1 MKSLFLPVLGCL
13 LMACAHTPSD
23 KLDTSANQRLQS
35 VLAVQDDAVKARY
48 PARRPYETLKF
59 FGVEPG
65 MTVVEILPGEGW
77 YSKILV
83 SYLGSEGKLVG
94 VDYPTTIWPN
104 FPFANDAF
112 IAERKQWP
120 ARWSADAKQWAGE
133 DGAQVAA
140 YSFDQLPSSLDGS
153 VDMVLY
159 FRALHG
165 MARVEEKGGFLTGAL
180 SRTYKMLKPGGLVGI
195 VQHQAREDKSD
206 AWADGTQGYMKTS
219 YVKRMMEKAGFE
231 LVSESTL
238 NENPKDQPGE
248 EDGVWRLP
256 PSLSTS
262 KNNPELQETYK
273 AIGESNRMTLLFRK
287 PQ

>member
-23 KLDTSANQRLQS
+23 RQDTPKDNRLQS
-35 VLAVQDDAVKARY
+35 ILAMQDEAAKARY
-48 PARRPYETLKF
+48 PARKPYETLKF

-65 MTVVEILPGEGW
+65 MTVVEVLPGEGW
-77 YSKILV
+77 YSKILLP
-83 SYLGSEGKLVG
+83 YLGTEGKLVG

-120 ARWSADAKQWAGE
+120 ARWSADAKQWAGGE
-133 DGAQVAA
+133 GAQVAA
-140 YSFDQLPSSLDGS
+140 YTFDQLPSSLDGT

-165 MARVEEKGGFLTGAL
+165 MARVEEKGGFLTDAL
-180 SRTYKMLKPGGLVGI
+180 AKTYDLLKPGGLVGI

-206 AWADGTQGYMKTS
+206 AWADGSQGYLKAS

-231 LVSESTL
+231 LVDESAI
-238 NENPKDQPGE
+238 NENPKDQPGD

-262 KNNPELQETYK
+262 KDNPELQETYK

-287 PQ
+287 PK

>member
-13 LMACAHTPSD
+13 LMACAHAPAD
-23 KLDTSANQRLQS
+23 KQDASTNQRLQS
-35 VLAVQDDAVKARY
+35 VLAEQDDTVKARY
-48 PARRPYETLKF
+48 PARKPYETLSF
-59 FGVEPG
+59 FGVQPG

-83 SYLGSEGKLVG
+83 SYLGNEGKLIG

-112 IAERKQWP
+112 MAERKQWP
-120 ARWSADAKQWAGE
+120 ARWSADAKQWAGDE
-133 DGAQVAA
+133 GAQVAA
-140 YSFDQLPSSLDGS
+140 YAFDQLPSSLDGS

-165 MARVEEKGGFLTGAL
+165 MSRVEQKGGFLTDAL
-180 SRTYKMLKPGGLVGI
+180 NRTYKMLKPGGLVGI

-206 AWADGTQGYMKTS
+206 AWADGTQGYMKSS

-231 LVSESTL
+231 LVSESSL
-238 NENPKDQPGE
+238 NENPKDQPGDA
-248 EDGVWRLP
+248 DGVWRLP

-262 KNNPELQETYK
+262 KDNPELQETYN

-287 PQ
+287 PL

>member
-13 LMACAHTPSD
+13 LMACAHAPAD
-23 KLDTSANQRLQS
+23 KQDASTNQRLQS
-35 VLAVQDDAVKARY
+35 VLAEQDDTVKARY
-48 PARRPYETLKF
+48 PARKPYETLSF
-59 FGVEPG
+59 FGVQPG

-83 SYLGSEGKLVG
+83 SYLGNEGKLIG

-120 ARWSADAKQWAGE
+120 ARWSADAKQWAGDE
-133 DGAQVAA
+133 GAQVAA
-140 YSFDQLPSSLDGS
+140 YAFDQLPSSLDGS

-165 MARVEEKGGFLTGAL
+165 MSRVEQKGGFLTDAL
-180 SRTYKMLKPGGLVGI
+180 NRTYKMLKPGGLVGI

-206 AWADGTQGYMKTS
+206 AWADGTQGYMKSS

-231 LVSESTL
+231 LVSESSL
-238 NENPKDQPGE
+238 NENPKDQPGDA
-248 EDGVWRLP
+248 DGVWRLP

-262 KNNPELQETYK
+262 KDNPELQETYN

-287 PQ
+287 PL